1 MSIPIQPIQP
11 PSLAPQ
17 VADAPAPSPSGPANQ
32 GSSLFENMLGN
43 ASSNVRDLTQKADT
57 AVARFLNGQGGEV
70 HQVALAVHR
79 SEIAME
85 TFMQIRN
92 KLIGA
97 YQEVM
102 RMQI

>member
-11 PSLAPQ
+11 PSLAN
-17 VADAPAPSPSGPANQ
+17 VPAPSPPGPANQ
-32 GSSLFENMLGN
+32 GSSLFENMLSN
-43 ASSNVRDLTQKADT
+43 ASSNVQDLTQKADT
-57 AVARFLNGQGGEV
+57 AVTRFLNGQGGEV
-70 HQVALAVHR
+70 HQVALAIHR

-92 KLIGA
+92 KLISA

>member
-11 PSLAPQ
+11 PALANVP
-17 VADAPAPSPSGPANQ
+17 APGPSAPASQ
-32 GSSLFENMLGN
+32 GSSLFENMLSQ
-43 ASSNVRDLTQKADT
+43 ASSNVEDLKRNTDN
-57 AVARFLNGQGGEV
+57 AVTRFLNGQGGEV
-70 HQVALAVHR
+70 HQVALAIHR

-92 KLIGA
+92 KVISA

>member
-11 PSLAPQ
+11 PSLANVPS
-17 VADAPAPSPSGPANQ
+17 PSPSGPAAQ
-32 GSSLFENMLGN
+32 GSSLFENMLSQ
-43 ASSNVRDLTQKADT
+43 ASSNVQDLTQKADN
-57 AVARFLNGQGGEV
+57 AVTRFLNGQGGEV

-92 KLIGA
+92 KLISA

>member
-11 PSLAPQ
+11 PPLAS
-17 VADAPAPSPSGPANQ
+17 VPAPTPSGPAAQ
-32 GSSLFENMLGN
+32 GSGLFEDLLSQ
-43 ASSNVRDLTQKADT
+43 ASSNVQDLQQKADT
-57 AVARFLNGQGGEV
+57 AVTRFLNGQGGEV

-85 TFMQIRN
+85 TFVQIRN
-92 KLIGA
+92 KLISA